1 MKILDF
7 PLFFTKIGLKWGC
20 ICFRVKI
27 LSYPVYCIYM
37 PSPYLPS
44 LPSPYQLLCRAFVME
59 RRWIVGN
66 TYRVWVWMDDSDV

>member
-37 PSPYLPS
+37 PSPYLLLTFS
-44 LPSPYQLLCRAFVME
+44 LPTPLQSLRYGKEVDSRKYVQG
-59 RRWIVGN
+59 VG
-66 TYRVWVWMDDSDV
+66 MDGRF